1 MDVWIGIG
9 SDIGIG
15 SADVVAV
22 VVVIVVVTLAVER
35 IVSFLIAEVLDTLIV
50 HDLFFRTT
58 FCGSVVEKDNG
69 Y

>member
-1 MDVWIGIG
+1 MDVWIGSG

-15 SADVVAV
+15 SADVVA

>member
-15 SADVVAV
+15 SADVVA